1 MKKFITKKLGG
12 AFIALFGLI
21 VLTNGSV
28 IAETATSST
37 SGTTQTTPMNQRIS
51 SRKNEL
57 KLQLTTAQSQNL
69 AKKCISAQKRVKSIA
84 AQDASNANKRQQVYT
99 NISARLAK
107 VVDGLSKQGVGTA
120 ELTSL
125 QQRFNTSAN
134 QYLIDASEYET
145 TIDDLSVMDCA
156 ADPTGFEATL
166 TSARQ
171 SRIKL
176 ASDIGQVASAK
187 TSLAQAITKATAALN
202 SRQGAK

>member
-1 MKKFITKKLGG
+1 MH
-12 AFIALFGLI
+12 
-21 VLTNGSV
+21 
-28 IAETATSST
+28 
-37 SGTTQTTPMNQRIS
+37 IS
-51 SRKNEL
+51 SKTRK
-57 KLQLTTAQSQNL
+57 KYS
-69 AKKCISAQKRVKSIA
+69 SAGC
-84 AQDASNANKRQQVYT
+84 QQCHYT